1 MADINPDDYT
11 IDNADDEYLTRVV
24 IDTCSRRFY
33 LYSSEGSDRV
43 VDCDNVDEF
52 MNLLEVIRAVVEDDI
67 VFYADPVVATK
78 NAR

>member
-1 MADINPDDYT
+1 MADINRDDYT
-11 IDNADDEYLTRVV
+11 INNPDDEYLTRVV

-33 LYSSEGSDRV
+33 LYSNEGNDRV

-67 VFYADPVVATK
+67 VFYADPIVATK